1 MTKTFKRIAA
11 SVMAAATLTTS
22 AIGSMSASAANTE
35 DTPITDFTA
44 PPSVAGTY
52 TALPVSQKGV
62 RVKDNSSSVYL
73 YITSSTYNLSV
84 QTWGLSDTNWS
95 AAKKANCTLNSKG
108 SSTSSVTVKAG
119 YRYEI
124 YNEIKKVDN
133 GTYDYA
139 CAGLKF
145 CAVSQYNSSTVN
157 GQWSPD
163 YSYDSR
169 VIVAG

>member
-1 MTKTFKRIAA
+1 MTKFKRIAA
-11 SVMAAATLTTS
+11 AIMAAATLTTS
-22 AIGSMSASAANTE
+22 AIGSMSASADCN
-35 DTPITDFTA
+35 DTNITSFTA

-52 TALPVSQKGV
+52 TALPVSQNGV

-73 YITSSTYNLSV
+73 YITSSTYSLSV
-84 QTWGLSDTNWS
+84 QTWGLNDASWS
-95 AAKKANCTLNSKG
+95 ATKKANCTLNSKG
-108 SSTSSVTVKAG
+108 NSTTAVTVKAG

-124 YNEIKKVDN
+124 YNKIKKVDN

-145 CAVSQYNSSTVN
+145 CSTSQYNSSTVN
-157 GQWSPD
+157 GKWSPD